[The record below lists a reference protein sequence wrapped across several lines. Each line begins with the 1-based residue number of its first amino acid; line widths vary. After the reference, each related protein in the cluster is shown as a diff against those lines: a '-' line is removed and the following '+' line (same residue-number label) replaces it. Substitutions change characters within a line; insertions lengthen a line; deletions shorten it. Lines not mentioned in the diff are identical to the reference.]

1 MTEVTRAE
9 LDAANQQ
16 HLKWLESYT
25 DTRPELHVAGVNEL
39 KAFTYDLLQVLNHEW
54 LQARLHGAEVVT

>member
-1 MTEVTRAE
+1 MIEVTRPE

-25 DTRPELHVAGVNEL
+25 TARSDLHINGIDVL
-39 KAFTYDLLQVLNHEW
+39 KCFTYDLLQVLNHEW
-54 LQARLHGAEVVT
+54 LQARLHGAEVLR